1 MLHGDWNYR
10 VARCCEIKFSSS
22 QREQKIAD
30 SSPFDFAPGG
40 SVFFGSS
47 LVGVCKF
54 WDCLR
59 KRFCGRRGFFH
70 RDYFFLRTDMVLELE
85 YLHSD
90 LENSH
95 RSRNAMRDNR
105 CATKDG

>member
-1 MLHGDWNYR
+1 MSISALAVRGTKFGVSKVMGTVG

-22 QREQKIAD
+22 QREQKISD

-59 KRFCGRRGFFH
+59 KRLWKKR
-70 RDYFFLRTDMVLELE
+70 FLSQGLL
-85 YLHSD
+85 LSSD
-90 LENSH
+90 CYGPGVGISTL
-95 RSRNAMRDNR
+95 RFGKF
-105 CATKDG
+105 T